1 MSDTLTRIVADKRR
15 HIEARKAA
23 VPPAEIARLADLA
36 GRAAPPRGFVAALRR
51 AQAEGRYGLIAE
63 IKKASPSKGLIR
75 PDFDPPAL
83 ARAYRD
89 GGASC
94 LSVLTDVPYFQ
105 GADEYLTAARNAV
118 ELPVLRKDFMVD
130 PYQVAEARALGADC
144 ILLIMAALDDA
155 TARDLEQAA
164 IDAGMD
170 VLVEVHDAAEL
181 DRALKLRS
189 PLLGINNRNLKT
201 LQVDLATTEA
211 LAIQVP
217 GDRLLV
223 AESGLSVP
231 ADLARM
237 ARAGATTF
245 LIGESLMRHDDVAAA
260 TRALLAPDA
269 KSSAA

>member
-1 MSDTLTRIVADKRR
+1 MADVLQRILAVKAEEVERAKRAKPLAEVEG
-15 HIEARKAA
+15 EAREA
-23 VPPAEIARLADLA
+23 PPARDFTGSL
-36 GRAAPPRGFVAALRR
+36 RSRVASGKPAV
-51 AQAEGRYGLIAE
+51 IAE
-63 IKKASPSKGLIR
+63 IKKASPSRGVL
-75 PDFDPPAL
+75 
-83 ARAYRD
+83 RD
-89 GGASC
+89 GYEPTAIAASFERHGAVC
-94 LSVLTDVPYFQ
+94 LSVLTDAEFFR
-105 GADEYLTAARNAV
+105 GELDHLKRARAACT
-118 ELPVLRKDFMVD
+118 LPVLRKDFMVD

-155 TARDLEQAA
+155 TAQELEQAA

-211 LAIQVP
+211 LAAQVP

-223 AESGLSVP
+223 AESGLSTP

-260 TRALLAPDA
+260 TGALLARGE
-269 KSSAA
+269 AAVWG

>member
-23 VPPAEIARLADLA
+23 VPPAEIARLAD
-36 GRAAPPRGFVAALRR
+36 RAAPPRGFVAALRR

-164 IDAGMD
+164 IDNGME

-211 LAIQVP
+211 LAAQVP

-223 AESGLSVP
+223 AESGLSTP

-245 LIGESLMRHDDVAAA
+245 LIGESLMRHADVAAA
-260 TRALLAPDA
+260 TRALLTPDA
-269 KSSAA
+269 RSSAA